1 MTDTRLTDKSRN
13 DPPVEVFVTDETTTL
28 ESVLT
33 GLWEDTF
40 GFSPIGPQDERSWT
54 ATWTSNA

>member
-1 MTDTRLTDKSRN
+1 LTDKSRN